1 MEFAGVMTAIT
12 RGACSAR
19 EVSIFA
25 IRPLG
30 DRALQHYGVR
40 KIRNLEFGGEPRRSR
55 YFKLA
60 VYTPERIAH
69 SDVHVRPPAEL
80 KARMMLRFANS
91 TLNAFC
97 E

>member
-1 MEFAGVMTAIT
+1 MMTAIT
-12 RGACSAR
+12 PGACSAR
-19 EVSIFA
+19 DGVHLCDSST
-25 IRPLG
+25 R

-40 KIRNLEFGGEPRRSR
+40 KIRNLEFGGEPRRSC
-55 YFKLA
+55 YFQLA
-60 VYTPERIAH
+60 VYTQERIAH

-80 KARMMLRFANS
+80 KARMMLRLANS